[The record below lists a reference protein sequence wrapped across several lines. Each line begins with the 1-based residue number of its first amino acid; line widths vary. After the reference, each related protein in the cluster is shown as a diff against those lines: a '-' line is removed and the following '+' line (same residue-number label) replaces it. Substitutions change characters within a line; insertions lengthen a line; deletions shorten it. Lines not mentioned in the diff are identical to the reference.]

1 VLLLFG
7 VVVVVGG
14 VVVWRCAIY
23 GTNIYIR
30 TGGVC
35 SSSRA
40 FSVLNTLQELLHVAA
55 KPFVWAEPRPEVS

>member
-1 VLLLFG
+1 LLLLLAVLLCG
-7 VVVVVGG
+7 DVQYTA
-14 VVVWRCAIY
+14 R
-23 GTNIYIR
+23 IYIR